1 MGETEY
7 QINDNLDLTRGFK
20 EYESVVK
27 NIRGIFEK
35 IGSILDINDFKA
47 ELDDIQTEV
56 LNDKSIDSEMP
67 STEMQLEYE
76 SMVLAPY
83 ISRLKELTERLEKEC
98 LPFYELYLLSSK
110 IGIQLSKISEDNISS
125 IIDSTRELLDSLNEL
140 NSHNEP
146 DKNHIIDQAYDVIY
160 SVILHEELFDR
171 GDILEYLNR
180 LNISTNREHIG
191 RLLSNDLS
199 KVDREVLIEDDLKAL
214 TSDKLGND
222 YLSREVI
229 KRITNITVGNENSE
243 YKERRRKAIEDIK
256 EEVIDLANEK
266 KNLTD
271 KLSANKSSIRNLR
284 IRKSIQIARLAS
296 LVLIPV
302 VIISAGNKIG
312 KNKSEKITEYR
323 SVTRTVDYDTGK
335 MLGDVE
341 YSFDEEKSPYVAT
354 VLSCT
359 PWRKNPAGIGYIRNV
374 TTYEYVAPEDTEE
387 NHRINAYDL
396 ENNVKE
402 KYTYIETKE
411 ELDGSDSMDDMSILI
426 TESYPDGETR
436 PSTKYIIPFTV
447 VGVILS
453 ILIDVLLV
461 LTRICSFED
470 ISYIINEVNDEIK
483 TRKMN
488 DEEIKN
494 RLKELL
500 KEAEETRVRYNE
512 TARKYGS
519 YGDLI
524 IEEIDTSWILGKKS
538 KSLIKKPN

>member
-323 SVTRTVDYDTGK
+323 SITRTVDYDTGK

>member
-180 LNISTNREHIG
+180 LNISANREHIG

-411 ELDGSDSMDDMSILI
+411 ELDGSDSMNDMSILI